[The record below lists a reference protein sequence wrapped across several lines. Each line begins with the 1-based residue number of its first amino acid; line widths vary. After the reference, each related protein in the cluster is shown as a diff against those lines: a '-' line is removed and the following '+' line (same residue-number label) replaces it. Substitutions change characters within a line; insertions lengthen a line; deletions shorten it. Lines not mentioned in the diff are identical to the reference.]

1 MLLKSHNY
9 EVIIMPETEFWT
21 AFKELCDQ
29 NGTSPNAVAKELG
42 LSSGSITAWK
52 NGRTPQFTTIGRI
65 AARFGVGMER
75 FYGLAETEKA
85 PAEPAGATEEEVRF
99 ALFGD
104 APITDEDFENVKAF
118 ADLVAERARKRQKK
132 TE

>member
-1 MLLKSHNY
+1 
-9 EVIIMPETEFWT
+9 MPETEFWS

-29 NGTSPNAVAKELG
+29 NGTSPNAVARELG

-65 AARFGVGMER
+65 AAHFGVGMER

-85 PAEPAGATEEEVRF
+85 PTGEPAGASDEEIRF
-99 ALFGD
+99 ALFDG
-104 APITDEDFENVKAF
+104 AEVSDEDYELVKNF
-118 ADLVAERARKRQKK
+118 ARMVAERAKKRN
-132 TE
+132 E